1 MAITRGKFKYQ
12 MLQFY
17 FLFPSYFKI
26 LLIDKI
32 YNVNIGFELH
42 QILCGMRWSKNKYFH
57 FKSIPPIHF
66 ITVLQIWPSKPVN
79 LWQDVGSRKPCHPNR
94 TSSDSLSSYF
104 LMLEGCE
111 ESRKWD
117 IRCGGRGC
125 GVWGIDKKK
134 KNPMTVEQSLSA
146 RRCVFMCVI

>member
-1 MAITRGKFKYQ
+1 

-17 FLFPSYFKI
+17 FSFLSYFKI

-66 ITVLQIWPSKPVN
+66 ITVLQI
-79 LWQDVGSRKPCHPNR
+79 
-94 TSSDSLSSYF
+94 
-104 LMLEGCE
+104 
-111 ESRKWD
+111 
-117 IRCGGRGC
+117 
-125 GVWGIDKKK
+125 
-134 KNPMTVEQSLSA
+134 
-146 RRCVFMCVI
+146 